1 MPENLAMMFKPLSDA
16 LGLVLALSL
25 AGPDERAATLA
36 ETHAEAP
43 TRWGRLAV
51 DRDGRGGA
59 RDGLSLDG
67 RPVPGVE
74 SGTLWI
80 VRVEPVSPEADR
92 AVIAAGDGAG
102 WPPTRFSALTITR
115 DGARLE
121 TGGIELRL
129 RGTALSR

>member
-1 MPENLAMMFKPLSDA
+1 MMFKPLSDA
-16 LGLVLALSL
+16 LGIVLALSL
-25 AGPDERAATLA
+25 ASPDERAGVLE

-59 RDGLSLDG
+59 RDGITLDG

-80 VRVEPVSPEADR
+80 LRVEPISPDADR
-92 AVIAAGDGAG
+92 AVIAAGDGAD
-102 WPPTRFSALTITR
+102 WPPTRFNALTITR
-115 DGARLE
+115 HGARLE

-129 RGTALSR
+129 RGVAAP